1 MAVHCLSGG
10 DFKVTR
16 DASFKGGCSMQLF
29 GSELLPSFSFLCPQ
43 DPVLAGLSSTIH
55 SLKAPGTEMGSMR
68 NSCDFMV
75 GQIKR
80 QWAFCLQILALAE
93 GVDSVTEVV
102 VQRFRPYVKLLS
114 GTKGKC

>member
-1 MAVHCLSGG
+1 M
-10 DFKVTR
+10 TR

-29 GSELLPSFSFLCPQ
+29 GSELLPSFSFLCPR

-80 QWAFCLQILALAE
+80 QWAFCLQLLALAE